1 MLYKREELIS
11 EQFEHLKIS
20 FRECADVLLIEIFIE
35 QREAYVENQAFFFQ
49 LDRRHS
55 QIIHIVSGIQPA
67 GSGFLLLMPLLIV
80 DIRDARM
87 STTGRAL
94 LTIVASCLPSL
105 IKHCGVGFEKAHFKI
120 VFWKQDST

>member
-11 EQFEHLKIS
+11 EQFEHLKIG
-20 FRECADVLLIEIFIE
+20 ECADVLLIEIFIE
-35 QREAYVENQAFFFQ
+35 QREAYVENQAFFFR

-55 QIIHIVSGIQPA
+55 QRIHIVQS

-94 LTIVASCLPSL
+94 LTIVSSCLPSL

>member
-20 FRECADVLLIEIFIE
+20 FREYADVLLIEIFIE
-35 QREAYVENQAFFFQ
+35 QREAYVENQAFFFR

-67 GSGFLLLMPLLIV
+67 RSGILLLMPLLIV

-94 LTIVASCLPSL
+94 LTIVASCLPRL
-105 IKHCGVGFEKAHFKI
+105 MKHGGGF
-120 VFWKQDST
+120 